1 MPLTW
6 TKLQPL
12 LYLSEEGPTSLM
24 FPIHQQSWFSQSR
37 ESRTQSGNISNVSI
51 LTSFIIIWSFSSQH
65 DNRPHILIQSHQF
78 DAIISST
85 LLQSSL
91 GNSFIKY
98 CLYEVRH
105 HHAQRSP
112 CRVSCQKS
120 SVFPTVY
127 GLFRGLYQGRWKP
140 ALIVPPNQFS
150 ISLKQGNGCVS
161 IDIPAA
167 PPGLDPSLWQRV
179 LGLSKSVG
187 PCGRTTLGA
196 STLHEPLV
204 RPLGNK
210 G

>member
-37 ESRTQSGNISNVSI
+37 ESRTQSGNISNLSI
-51 LTSFIIIWSFSSQH
+51 FTSFIIIWSFSSQH
-65 DNRPHILIQSHQF
+65 DNRPHILMQSHQF

-98 CLYEVRH
+98 CLYQVRL
-105 HHAQRSP
+105 HHAQSSP

-127 GLFRGLYQGRWKP
+127 GLFRGLHQGRWKP
-140 ALIVPPNQFS
+140 AMIVPPNQFS

-161 IDIPAA
+161 IAA
-167 PPGLDPSLWQRV
+167 CTGRSWSFPLAKSPWVIQVRWSLWENHPGRV
-179 LGLSKSVG
+179 NT
-187 PCGRTTLGA
+187 PWTLGKA
-196 STLHEPLV
+196 
-204 RPLGNK
+204 LGE
-210 G
+210 